1 MDGLKT
7 CPITKAPRITRLKV
21 LAIFLVLMVPAAA
34 GLAGVAC
41 WREAAREIADSEA
54 RGLAQMQI
62 SADAVARQ
70 TVILVKSLGDLER
83 LALVV
88 AKSQALDPS
97 PLYPIALDALR
108 TSMINSPLG
117 VSELAVFDRDRLE
130 LLHEGI
136 RHGLEPDADQQSGLG
151 RPWKDRSGQI
161 VLRWTSPVG
170 DSKRFVV
177 QVTLDPAALS
187 NVIGVVLPDGV
198 VAANGSIA
206 GLITMGDRRLIARSQ
221 LTGRS
226 LDENLQIRFSWMDEI
241 VRQGFGSRRGMSML
255 YGYDMM
261 VGYRTL
267 PELGLIAAATSHA
280 DDMLALARLRAGRL
294 REIPFDGL
302 ALGLVMVGLTVT
314 ATERRRTQARLA
326 AEEHAL
332 AMAVAG
338 QAEIETLVQSSPA
351 MLFRGCWM
359 PRLTTPRII

>member
-1 MDGLKT
+1 
-7 CPITKAPRITRLKV
+7 
-21 LAIFLVLMVPAAA
+21 
-34 GLAGVAC
+34 
-41 WREAAREIADSEA
+41 
-54 RGLAQMQI
+54 
-62 SADAVARQ
+62 
-70 TVILVKSLGDLER
+70 
-83 LALVV
+83 
-88 AKSQALDPS
+88 
-97 PLYPIALDALR
+97 
-108 TSMINSPLG
+108 
-117 VSELAVFDRDRLE
+117 
-130 LLHEGI
+130 
-136 RHGLEPDADQQSGLG
+136 
-151 RPWKDRSGQI
+151 
-161 VLRWTSPVG
+161 
-170 DSKRFVV
+170 
-177 QVTLDPAALS
+177 
-187 NVIGVVLPDGV
+187 VLPDGV